1 MIKES
6 QIKKNLKEFSF
17 PRLTGTKFEL
27 KAFNKI
33 KQEVESLGLEYE
45 VQNFTFSTFYSR
57 LYPKIA
63 FSLGSLIFFLLYLY
77 RYMVISWIFIFISMG
92 VITISF
98 ILTRKPEKIRF
109 IPKLTSQNLL
119 VKIESKSKEA
129 SNTNRIVM
137 FISHLDSKAQRF
149 KIQIRIKII
158 KVWIWSA
165 IILGCITIIK
175 IIVLLRFEIIFY
187 IIGLNPLIPNII
199 ASIMII
205 LNTTDNSS
213 DGAVDNASG
222 IVCNLELLNY
232 YTLPEN
238 RLTNYN
244 MWFLFTGAEECG
256 TMGARNFLN
265 NLKRLDIDISI
276 LFNFESITETVF
288 LFPGGREKKH
298 ALDINNL
305 LLNNKRGL
313 TIRHH
318 PTNRILGTHSD
329 GGFLGDHGF
338 QGYGI
343 GGVEAH
349 TYMHTKHDTVD
360 KVNTDVLTKL
370 CWVLTDSLKEHDS
383 KFFK

>member
-129 SNTNRIVM
+129 NNTNRIVM

-222 IVCNLELLNY
+222 I
-232 YTLPEN
+232 
-238 RLTNYN
+238 
-244 MWFLFTGAEECG
+244 
-256 TMGARNFLN
+256 
-265 NLKRLDIDISI
+265 
-276 LFNFESITETVF
+276 
-288 LFPGGREKKH
+288 
-298 ALDINNL
+298 
-305 LLNNKRGL
+305 
-313 TIRHH
+313 
-318 PTNRILGTHSD
+318 
-329 GGFLGDHGF
+329 
-338 QGYGI
+338 
-343 GGVEAH
+343 
-349 TYMHTKHDTVD
+349 
-360 KVNTDVLTKL
+360 
-370 CWVLTDSLKEHDS
+370 
-383 KFFK
+383 